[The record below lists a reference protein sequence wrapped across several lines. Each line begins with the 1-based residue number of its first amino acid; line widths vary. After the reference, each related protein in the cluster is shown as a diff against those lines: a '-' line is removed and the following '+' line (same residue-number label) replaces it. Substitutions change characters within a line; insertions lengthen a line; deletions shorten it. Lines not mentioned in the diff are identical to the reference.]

1 VPASLILRVPL
12 FFQVAASE
20 NSCSSIQRREQYAFS
35 MRGWGS
41 RVPNLGH
48 VGPNGPLS
56 SQSPLYFPNL
66 ADGGPAAGQ
75 CQTLF
80 SFVNPN
86 NSPIPALLVWNADK
100 GSPLSLDFGTG
111 AHSQFTFSIA
121 PHGTIVFASKI
132 GSPVTVTGWAVAR
145 STLAVQ
151 GTVAFRLI

>member
-1 VPASLILRVPL
+1 
-12 FFQVAASE
+12 
-20 NSCSSIQRREQYAFS
+20 
-35 MRGWGS
+35 MRGWGN

-86 NSPIPALLVWNADK
+86 NSPISALLVWNADK

-111 AHSQFTFSIA
+111 AHSQFRSASLRTAQCVRKQDWLTRDGYGLGCRDVDPSGPGHRCVA
-121 PHGTIVFASKI
+121 PYRKQKTYY
-132 GSPVTVTGWAVAR
+132 
-145 STLAVQ
+145 
-151 GTVAFRLI
+151 